1 VVAPPHHRV
10 REVINVLNRDI
21 PVRAAALARTTIV
34 GKLYE
39 TMLPAVP
46 SAGLLIEF

>member
-1 VVAPPHHRV
+1 VPP
-10 REVINVLNRDI
+10 
-21 PVRAAALARTTIV
+21 PLARTTIV